1 MATNDVLGKLGRSN
15 IKSRGPLLWAEKQPN
30 GSIREVLFLSFSLPR
45 SLSQE
50 RENKWKLICI
60 KCLSRQTCPLR
71 GDHAEIPHPARS
83 KRGGGDKVGWMSIPA
98 WVCVVLIKRI
108 ILCLYVFLHVLV
120 YFLVLSMH
128 HIDIFLFRLR
138 YLYKVSMQ
146 QDLKE
151 ERRGLLVVLNQ
162 EVIHYKPHNVLV
174 VI

>member
-1 MATNDVLGKLGRSN
+1 MLKYLIQPEANEGEGTKLGEC
-15 IKSRGPLLWAEKQPN
+15 P
-30 GSIREVLFLSFSLPR
+30 SL
-45 SLSQE
+45 
-50 RENKWKLICI
+50 
-60 KCLSRQTCPLR
+60 
-71 GDHAEIPHPARS
+71 H
-83 KRGGGDKVGWMSIPA
+83 
-98 WVCVVLIKRI
+98 VCVVLINRI
-108 ILCLYVFLHVLV
+108 ILCLYVFLRVLV